1 MYFHPSIIAHTLNG
15 AFFLVA
21 VILSLVYY
29 KSLTSLDSYR
39 FILLILAFGIIVG
52 IHGLSHLGLEYAYGY
67 NPWLAKQTGAK
78 QTGAKQTQR
87 ERVQMQRQR
96 HMTCPCP
103 CHRQMRIEGMQGHP
117 PNCPG
122 CPYMQYCPYRR
133 QMQTNE
139 GFQMKPEGGPT
150 CAIRGYE

>member
-15 AFFLVA
+15 GLFLVA

-29 KSLTSLDSYR
+29 KSLASLDSYR
-39 FILLILAFGIIVG
+39 FILLVLAFGIIVG
-52 IHGLSHLGLEYAYGY
+52 IHGLSHLGLEYVYGY
-67 NPWLAKQTGAK
+67 NPWLAQQTRAPLLP
-78 QTGAKQTQR
+78 R
-87 ERVQMQRQR
+87 MQRQR
-96 HMTCPCP
+96 QMPMTSPCP

-133 QMQTNE
+133 QMIQSE

-150 CAIRGYE
+150 CAIRGND

>member
-15 AFFLVA
+15 GLFLVA
-21 VILSLVYY
+21 VVLSLVYY
-29 KSLTSLDSYR
+29 KTLVNLDSYR

-52 IHGLSHLGLEYAYGY
+52 IHGLSHLGLEYVYGY
-67 NPWLAKQTGAK
+67 NPWLAQQTRAPLVP
-78 QTGAKQTQR
+78 R
-87 ERVQMQRQR
+87 IPQRQR
-96 HMTCPCP
+96 QMSMTCPCMKSCP

-133 QMQTNE
+133 QMIQSE
-139 GFQMKPEGGPT
+139 GFQMNPYNGPT
-150 CAIRGYE
+150 CAIRGDD

>member
-15 AFFLVA
+15 GLFLVA
-21 VILSLVYY
+21 VVLSLVYY
-29 KSLTSLDSYR
+29 KTLTNLDSYR

-67 NPWLAKQTGAK
+67 NPWSVWYPLQGR
-78 QTGAKQTQR
+78 QGR
-87 ERVQMQRQR
+87 QMR
-96 HMTCPCP
+96 CPYMKSCP
-103 CHRQMRIEGMQGHP
+103 CHRQRDKSEGMQGHP

-122 CPYMQYCPYRR
+122 CPWLQYCPYRR
-133 QMQTNE
+133 QMQTQTNE

-150 CAIRGYE
+150 CAIRGDD

>member
-29 KSLTSLDSYR
+29 KTLTNLDSYR

-52 IHGLSHLGLEYAYGY
+52 IHGLSHLGLEYVYGY
-67 NPWLAKQTGAK
+67 NPWLAQQTRAQ
-78 QTGAKQTQR
+78 QTRAQ
-87 ERVQMQRQR
+87 QMP
-96 HMTCPCP
+96 MTCPHMKSCP
-103 CHRQMRIEGMQGHP
+103 CRHRV
-117 PNCPG
+117 
-122 CPYMQYCPYRR
+122 
-133 QMQTNE
+133 E

-150 CAIRGYE
+150 CAIRGDD

>member
-15 AFFLVA
+15 GLFLVA
-21 VILSLVYY
+21 VVLSLVYY
-29 KSLTSLDSYR
+29 KTLTNLDSYR

-52 IHGLSHLGLEYAYGY
+52 IHGLSHLGLEYVYGY
-67 NPWLAKQTGAK
+67 NPWLAQQTRAPLLP
-78 QTGAKQTQR
+78 
-87 ERVQMQRQR
+87 QRQR
-96 HMTCPCP
+96 QMSMTCPCP

-133 QMQTNE
+133 QMIQRQTNE
-139 GFQMKPEGGPT
+139 GFQMNPYNGPT
-150 CAIRGYE
+150 CAIRGND

>member
-29 KSLTSLDSYR
+29 KSLANLDSYR

-67 NPWLAKQTGAK
+67 NPWLAQQTGAK
-78 QTGAKQTQR
+78 P
-87 ERVQMQRQR
+87 RQIP
-96 HMTCPCP
+96 MTCPCMKSCP
-103 CHRQMRIEGMQGHP
+103 CHRQMRSEGMQGHP
-117 PNCPG
+117 PNCPR
-122 CPYMQYCPYRR
+122 CPCLRYCPYRR

-150 CAIRGYE
+150 CAIRGDD